1 MIATPDESVRSPL
14 KAWVRALER
23 TSAVG
28 RDPSVTLPVLI
39 ERLAGRFADAP
50 ALIGSEGTLG
60 YRELAAAAN
69 RYARWGLARGFA
81 PGDVVCLLMKNCPQ
95 YLAIWLGLSRIGA
108 TVALINTN
116 LTGEPLAHAL
126 GIVAPRHVI
135 VGAELSRALAAVRS
149 RLAAGVGCSAHGPGA
164 HDLPR
169 LDLEVGGLPGEPLR
183 PAERAPPALA
193 DRALY
198 IYTSGTTGLPKATS
212 RSTTARVARGRS
224 GGSRP
229 FSRTACRSRSCAS
242 TSRRAPRCATR
253 AATACA
259 APRTRWARR
268 SVRFWTITAP
278 LASRA
283 TPIPPP
289 RAARCCARRSPR
301 ATPGIAA
308 AI

>member
-1 MIATPDESVRSPL
+1 
-14 KAWVRALER
+14 
-23 TSAVG
+23 
-28 RDPSVTLPVLI
+28 
-39 ERLAGRFADAP
+39 
-50 ALIGSEGTLG
+50 
-60 YRELAAAAN
+60 
-69 RYARWGLARGFA
+69 GFA

-135 VGAELSRALAAVRS
+135 VGAELSGALAAVRS

-169 LDLEVGGLPGEPLR
+169 LDLEVGALPGEPLR

-198 IYTSGTTGLPKATS
+198 IYTSGTTGLPKAANVSHLRLMQWSEWFAGLIDVQPHDRLYNCLPMYHSVGGVVACGAALVGGAAVVVRERFSVSRFWQDVAAERCTLFQYIGELCRYLSTRRLRPRRASTYCASPAATACAGKSGGNSSSAFASRRSSSITPRPKATS

-242 TSRRAPRCATR
+242 TSR
-253 AATACA
+253 
-259 APRTRWARR
+259 
-268 SVRFWTITAP
+268 
-278 LASRA
+278 
-283 TPIPPP
+283 
-289 RAARCCARRSPR
+289 
-301 ATPGIAA
+301 
-308 AI
+308 